1 MESDVRF
8 FRRRANEE
16 LAAASRAV
24 TEAARAR
31 RMVLAEA
38 FLERLRAVEACAA
51 ATSEVDL
58 SYERPAFQ
66 WANGGAAGHNAQ

>member
-24 TEAARAR
+24 TDAARAR

-38 FLERLRAVEACAA
+38 FLQRLKAVEAA
-51 ATSEVDL
+51 ATATELAIAMSA
-58 SYERPAFQ
+58 ERSAMN
-66 WANGGAAGHNAQ
+66 WESRV

>member
-16 LAAASRAV
+16 LAAAARAV

-31 RMVLAEA
+31 RLILAEA
-38 FLERLRAVEACAA
+38 FLDRLKSLEASGTASELDAA
-51 ATSEVDL
+51 AGYD
-58 SYERPAFQ
+58 RPAFQ
-66 WANGGAAGHNAQ
+66 WAGGRGVS

>member
-1 MESDVRF
+1 MQRMESDVRF

-24 TEAARAR
+24 TDAARAR

-38 FLERLRAVEACAA
+38 FLERLKAVEAA
-51 ATSEVDL
+51 ATATELAIAMSV
-58 SYERPAFQ
+58 ERSAMSWERRP
-66 WANGGAAGHNAQ
+66 